1 MEQQQKKQIH
11 QNFISKTDKIIQ
23 VLKTK
28 IMSKPVLR
36 YIPYARP
43 CHAMLCY
50 AMPCKTFLDLLT
62 TKRNMQRIATQHVV
76 QASFL
81 VCKPST
87 NRLTK
92 KKEEMSRQD
101 RSKSPLHRTCSIQE
115 FACTLSSLDFL
126 SSQRTGTVAHKPAM

>member
-1 MEQQQKKQIH
+1 MP
-11 QNFISKTDKIIQ
+11 D
-23 VLKTK
+23 
-28 IMSKPVLR
+28 
-36 YIPYARP
+36 
-43 CHAMLCY
+43 HAMPCY

-92 KKEEMSRQD
+92 KKGRDVKTRQVKEPFASD
-101 RSKSPLHRTCSIQE
+101 LLYPRVRLHS
-115 FACTLSSLDFL
+115 FFS
-126 SSQRTGTVAHKPAM
+126 